1 MQSKMLHRASLI
13 LGLFVWFAENA
24 AALQSLDRQQECSD
38 QVACGF
44 ATATFGCN
52 AGWVSARCPK
62 TCGSCNAADSVCE
75 DSDSRC
81 DLLFE
86 HPELTGVKP
95 INVNLLMIHFVIC
108 VFVLSAKLCPN
119 NVWDR
124 IWRREVGWH
133 LQEDVQYLPFIKVGR
148 LFQSIKIRV

>member
-1 MQSKMLHRASLI
+1 MLHRASLI
-13 LGLFVWFAENA
+13 LALIVWFAENA

-86 HPELTGVKP
+86 HPELTGVSRF
-95 INVNLLMIHFVIC
+95 M
-108 VFVLSAKLCPN
+108 
-119 NVWDR
+119 
-124 IWRREVGWH
+124 
-133 LQEDVQYLPFIKVGR
+133 
-148 LFQSIKIRV
+148 

>member
-1 MQSKMLHRASLI
+1 MGITTMQSKMLHRASLI
-13 LGLFVWFAENA
+13 LALFVWFAENA

-52 AGWVSARCPK
+52 VGWVSARCPK
-62 TCGSCNAADSVCE
+62 TCDTCNAADSVCE

-86 HPELTGVKP
+86 HPELTGP
-95 INVNLLMIHFVIC
+95 NFVQTMCGTEFEGERSDDIC
-108 VFVLSAKLCPN
+108 KKTCNTCS
-119 NVWDR
+119 
-124 IWRREVGWH
+124 
-133 LQEDVQYLPFIKVGR
+133 
-148 LFQSIKIRV
+148 

>member
-1 MQSKMLHRASLI
+1 MQSKMLHRASMI
-13 LGLFVWFAENA
+13 LALLVWFAENA

-44 ATATFGCN
+44 ATTTFGCN

-95 INVNLLMIHFVIC
+95 FYEKFTVDSSRYLCIC
-108 VFVLSAKLCPN
+108 SFSQTLCKQCANCVLSL
-119 NVWDR
+119 
-124 IWRREVGWH
+124 
-133 LQEDVQYLPFIKVGR
+133 
-148 LFQSIKIRV
+148 